1 MWNERES
8 PLRIEKRFEF
18 DQYSKISK
26 FMGEIEKLC
35 KERDI
40 YPNISFGKNFVSL
53 SIFLDNKEISDKEK
67 DFSMDIDKIYF
78 LYSPFRYASLTCVQ
92 STGNHPS
99 LIFNPNNIFRIH
111 TIMNDSFKTRRHLR

>member
-18 DQYSKISK
+18 EQYSKISK
-26 FMGEIEKLC
+26 FIEKIEKLC

-53 SIFLDNKEISDKEK
+53 SIFLDNKEILDKGK
-67 DFSMDIDKIYF
+67 DFSKDIDKFY
-78 LYSPFRYASLTCVQ
+78 LE
-92 STGNHPS
+92 
-99 LIFNPNNIFRIH
+99 
-111 TIMNDSFKTRRHLR
+111 D